1 MAQQGQEINATQ
13 AQETTEDQET
23 QEVATQ
29 EVATQAQ
36 ETTED
41 QETQEATNTQEATE
55 DQETQEVATQEVATQ
70 AQEATENQET
80 QEVATQAQVD
90 TDAQESKSNGKRKKK
105 PMLIACKA
113 FQYIGDEP
121 FRFKDTL
128 GYTHILEPKAVF
140 IVPCGSLSRHFKAK
154 KTIFKEL

>member
-1 MAQQGQEINATQ
+1 MAQQGQEINAKQ
-13 AQETTEDQET
+13 AQEATEDQET

-55 DQETQEVATQEVATQ
+55 D
-70 AQEATENQET
+70 QET

>member
-23 QEVATQ
+23 QEVA
-29 EVATQAQ
+29 
-36 ETTED
+36 
-41 QETQEATNTQEATE
+41 
-55 DQETQEVATQEVATQ
+55 
-70 AQEATENQET
+70 T

>member
-1 MAQQGQEINATQ
+1 MAQQGQEMNAKQ
-13 AQETTEDQET
+13 A
-23 QEVATQ
+23 
-29 EVATQAQ
+29 
-36 ETTED
+36 
-41 QETQEATNTQEATE
+41 QEATE
-55 DQETQEVATQEVATQ
+55 DQETQEVAQQTQVDTDTQVDTQ
-70 AQEATENQET
+70 AQEATEDQET

-90 TDAQESKSNGKRKKK
+90 TDAQVDTQAQESKSNGKRKKK
-105 PMLIACKA
+105 PILIACQA
-113 FQYIGDEP
+113 FEYIGDEP

>member
-1 MAQQGQEINATQ
+1 MAQQGQEINAKQ
-13 AQETTEDQET
+13 AQEATEDQET

-41 QETQEATNTQEATE
+41 QETQE
-55 DQETQEVATQEVATQ
+55 VATQEVATQ
-70 AQEATENQET
+70 AQEATEDQET

>member
-1 MAQQGQEINATQ
+1 MAQQGQEINAKQ
-13 AQETTEDQET
+13 AQEATEDQET

-55 DQETQEVATQEVATQ
+55 
-70 AQEATENQET
+70 NQET
-80 QEVATQAQVD
+80 QEV
-90 TDAQESKSNGKRKKK
+90 KSNGKRKKK

>member
-1 MAQQGQEINATQ
+1 MAQQGQEINAKQ
-13 AQETTEDQET
+13 AQEATEDQET

-41 QETQEATNTQEATE
+41 QETQEVA
-55 DQETQEVATQEVATQ
+55 TQEVATQEVATQ

>member
-1 MAQQGQEINATQ
+1 MAQQGQEINAKQ
-13 AQETTEDQET
+13 A
-23 QEVATQ
+23 
-29 EVATQAQ
+29 
-36 ETTED
+36 
-41 QETQEATNTQEATE
+41 QEATE
-55 DQETQEVATQEVATQ
+55 DQETQEVAQQTQVDTDTQVDTQ
-70 AQEATENQET
+70 AQEATEDQET

-90 TDAQESKSNGKRKKK
+90 TDAQVDTQAQESKSNGKRKKK
-105 PMLIACKA
+105 PILIACQA
-113 FQYIGDEP
+113 FEYIGDEP

>member
-1 MAQQGQEINATQ
+1 MAQQGQEIN
-13 AQETTEDQET
+13 
-23 QEVATQ
+23 
-29 EVATQAQ
+29 ATQAQ

>member
-1 MAQQGQEINATQ
+1 MAQQGQEINAKQ
-13 AQETTEDQET
+13 AQEATEDQET

-55 DQETQEVATQEVATQ
+55 
-70 AQEATENQET
+70 NQET
-80 QEVATQAQVD
+80 QEVSTQAQVD

>member
-1 MAQQGQEINATQ
+1 MAQQGQEINAKQ

-41 QETQEATNTQEATE
+41 
-55 DQETQEVATQEVATQ
+55 
-70 AQEATENQET
+70 QET

>member
-1 MAQQGQEINATQ
+1 MAQQGQEINAK
-13 AQETTEDQET
+13 
-23 QEVATQ
+23 
-29 EVATQAQ
+29 
-36 ETTED
+36 
-41 QETQEATNTQEATE
+41 
-55 DQETQEVATQEVATQ
+55 Q

-90 TDAQESKSNGKRKKK
+90 TQAQMDTDTQVDTQAQEATEDQETQEVATQAQVDTDAQVDTQAQESKSNGKRKKK
-105 PMLIACKA
+105 PILIACQA
-113 FQYIGDEP
+113 FEYIGDEP

>member
-1 MAQQGQEINATQ
+1 MAQQGQEINAKQ
-13 AQETTEDQET
+13 AQEATEDQET

-41 QETQEATNTQEATE
+41 QETQEATNT
-55 DQETQEVATQEVATQ
+55 
-70 AQEATENQET
+70 QEATENQET

-105 PMLIACKA
+105 PMLIACKS

>member
-1 MAQQGQEINATQ
+1 MAQQGQEINAKQ
-13 AQETTEDQET
+13 AQEATEYQET

-41 QETQEATNTQEATE
+41 
-55 DQETQEVATQEVATQ
+55 
-70 AQEATENQET
+70 QET

>member
-1 MAQQGQEINATQ
+1 MAQQGQEINAKQ
-13 AQETTEDQET
+13 AQEATEDQET

-41 QETQEATNTQEATE
+41 QETQE
-55 DQETQEVATQEVATQ
+55 VA
-70 AQEATENQET
+70 T

>member
-1 MAQQGQEINATQ
+1 MAQQGQEINAKQ
-13 AQETTEDQET
+13 AQEATEDQET

-41 QETQEATNTQEATE
+41 QETQE
-55 DQETQEVATQEVATQ
+55 VATQEVA
-70 AQEATENQET
+70 T

>member
-1 MAQQGQEINATQ
+1 MAQQGQEINAKQ
-13 AQETTEDQET
+13 A
-23 QEVATQ
+23 
-29 EVATQAQ
+29 
-36 ETTED
+36 
-41 QETQEATNTQEATE
+41 QEATE

>member
-1 MAQQGQEINATQ
+1 MAQQGQEINAKQ
-13 AQETTEDQET
+13 AQEATEDQET

-41 QETQEATNTQEATE
+41 QETQEATNTQETTE
-55 DQETQEVATQEVATQ
+55 NQETQEATNT
-70 AQEATENQET
+70 QEATENQET

>member
-1 MAQQGQEINATQ
+1 MAQQGQEINAKQ
-13 AQETTEDQET
+13 AQEATEDQE
-23 QEVATQ
+23 TQ

-55 DQETQEVATQEVATQ
+55 D
-70 AQEATENQET
+70 QET

>member
-1 MAQQGQEINATQ
+1 MAQQGQEINAKQ
-13 AQETTEDQET
+13 A
-23 QEVATQ
+23 
-29 EVATQAQ
+29 
-36 ETTED
+36 
-41 QETQEATNTQEATE
+41 QEATE

-70 AQEATENQET
+70 AQEATEDQETQEVATQAQETTEDQET

>member
-1 MAQQGQEINATQ
+1 MAQQGQEINAKQ
-13 AQETTEDQET
+13 A
-23 QEVATQ
+23 
-29 EVATQAQ
+29 
-36 ETTED
+36 
-41 QETQEATNTQEATE
+41 QEATE

-70 AQEATENQET
+70 AQETTENQET

>member
-1 MAQQGQEINATQ
+1 MAQQGQEINAKQ
-13 AQETTEDQET
+13 AQEATEDQET

-41 QETQEATNTQEATE
+41 QETQEVATQAQVDTENQETQEATN
-55 DQETQEVATQEVATQ
+55 T
-70 AQEATENQET
+70 QEATENQET

>member
-1 MAQQGQEINATQ
+1 MAQQGQEINAKQAQEATEDQETQEVATQEVATQ

-41 QETQEATNTQEATE
+41 
-55 DQETQEVATQEVATQ
+55 
-70 AQEATENQET
+70 QET

>member
-1 MAQQGQEINATQ
+1 MAQQGQEINAKQ
-13 AQETTEDQET
+13 AQEATEDQET

-36 ETTED
+36 ET
-41 QETQEATNTQEATE
+41 TE

>member
-1 MAQQGQEINATQ
+1 MAQQGQEINAKQ
-13 AQETTEDQET
+13 A
-23 QEVATQ
+23 
-29 EVATQAQ
+29 
-36 ETTED
+36 
-41 QETQEATNTQEATE
+41 QEATE
-55 DQETQEVATQEVATQ
+55 DQETKEVAQQTQVDTDTQVDTQ
-70 AQEATENQET
+70 AQEATEDQET

-90 TDAQESKSNGKRKKK
+90 TDAQVDTQAQESKSNGKRKKK
-105 PMLIACKA
+105 PILIACQA
-113 FQYIGDEP
+113 FEYIGDEP

>member
-1 MAQQGQEINATQ
+1 MAQQGQEINAKQ
-13 AQETTEDQET
+13 AQEATEDQET

-41 QETQEATNTQEATE
+41 
-55 DQETQEVATQEVATQ
+55 
-70 AQEATENQET
+70 QET

>member
-1 MAQQGQEINATQ
+1 
-13 AQETTEDQET
+13 
-23 QEVATQ
+23 
-29 EVATQAQ
+29 
-36 ETTED
+36 
-41 QETQEATNTQEATE
+41 
-55 DQETQEVATQEVATQ
+55 
-70 AQEATENQET
+70 
-80 QEVATQAQVD
+80 
-90 TDAQESKSNGKRKKK
+90 
-105 PMLIACKA
+105 MLIACKA

>member
-1 MAQQGQEINATQ
+1 MAQQGQEINAKQ
-13 AQETTEDQET
+13 AQEATEDQET

-41 QETQEATNTQEATE
+41 QETQE
-55 DQETQEVATQEVATQ
+55 VATQEVATQ
-70 AQEATENQET
+70 AQETTENQET

>member
-1 MAQQGQEINATQ
+1 MAQQGQEINAKQ
-13 AQETTEDQET
+13 AQEATEDQET
-23 QEVATQ
+23 QEVAQQTQ
-29 EVATQAQ
+29 VDTDTQVDTQAQ
-36 ETTED
+36 EATED

-55 DQETQEVATQEVATQ
+55 DQETQEVATQ
-70 AQEATENQET
+70 
-80 QEVATQAQVD
+80 AQVD
-90 TDAQESKSNGKRKKK
+90 TDAQVDTQAQESKSNGKRKKK
-105 PMLIACKA
+105 PILIACQA
-113 FQYIGDEP
+113 FEYIGDEP